1 MQTRCKKLGSGA
13 RLIWPGRVSTDRRPE
28 DAVTVIIGGGR
39 GAMLQADDFPS
50 AIWIP
55 LRGRILLATADG
67 TSSFVAGQVLC
78 TEPLPRLQAIGPRA
92 AMWLVILVPRLAWQ
106 HMSASTFVE
115 LTCGPI
121 LLPARYH
128 AGTGLRRS
136 ALHLVRLLQDKNGTP
151 DSWYAAASA
160 LVAAIAELQSSFDAQ
175 IAHCPGRTLAQRRNV
190 FLRLQR
196 VRNYMIDQC
205 HLDLDIGTLA
215 RRASYSPWHFIRAY
229 RAAYGETPHATLVTQ
244 RLERARRLLDRSE
257 LAVTEVAFASG
268 FENRCAFSRLFK
280 RRFGVTATS
289 VRAQA
294 NRLPIVA
301 A

>member
-1 MQTRCKKLGSGA
+1 
-13 RLIWPGRVSTDRRPE
+13 LIWSGRANAGRDPE
-28 DAVTVIIGGGR
+28 EAVTVIIGGGR

-55 LRGRILLATADG
+55 LRGRVLLATADG
-67 TSSFVAGQVLC
+67 TCSLAAGQVLC

-92 AMWLVILVPRLAWQ
+92 AIWLAILVPRALWQQISAFTSAELA
-106 HMSASTFVE
+106 
-115 LTCGPI
+115 CGPA
-121 LLPARYH
+121 LLPARHH
-128 AGTGLRRS
+128 ADTALRRG
-136 ALHLVRLLQDKNGTP
+136 ALHLARLLQDKNETP
-151 DSWYAAASA
+151 DSRCAAASA

-175 IAHCPGRTLAQRRNV
+175 IANCPGRTLAQRRSV

-196 VRNYMIDQC
+196 VRNYMINQC

-229 RAAYGETPHATLVTQ
+229 RAVYGETPHVTLVTQ

-257 LAVTEVAFASG
+257 LAVAEVAFASG

-280 RRFGVTATS
+280 RRFGVTAAS

-294 NRLPIVA
+294 DRLPIVA